1 MAVTPVVRLT
11 GGAHA
16 GRRLRGAAG
25 PTRPATA
32 RLRRSIFDRP
42 DVQAALWGPV
52 LDLYA
57 GAGLLG
63 LEALS
68 RGAPRVDF
76 VERDRAACAVIRA
89 NLESLGC
96 GQRAD
101 LHCRSAERALAALP
115 PGYTLCF
122 ADPPYAADAAA
133 VLRDLVQRAL
143 LRRDAL
149 LLWRHPRARPAPDLL
164 APAPAAPGSPY
175 VLPRSLVRVDQ
186 RRYGD
191 AVLDTF
197 AAAAGPPAPPAGAR
211 GAP

>member
-1 MAVTPVVRLT
+1 MPVTPIVRLT
-11 GGAHA
+11 GGAHG

-25 PTRPATA
+25 ATRPATA

-42 DVQAALWGPV
+42 NVQAALGGPV

-89 NLESLGC
+89 NLESLG
-96 GQRAD
+96 GGPRAE
-101 LHCRSAERALAALP
+101 LHCRSAERTLAALP
-115 PGYTLCF
+115 PGYMLCF
-122 ADPPYAADAAA
+122 ADPPYAVDATP
-133 VLRDLVQRAL
+133 VLREL
-143 LRRDAL
+143 LRRGLLHPDGL
-149 LLWRHPRARPAPDLL
+149 LLWRYPRARPAPVD
-164 APAPAAPGSPY
+164 
-175 VLPRSLVRVDQ
+175 VLGASLVRVDQ

-197 AAAAGPPAPPAGAR
+197 AAADGHAAPPEGGR
-211 GAP
+211 GGP